1 MIPVNGEI
9 LQLLL
14 LLGAGLFSL
23 GLYGVLTRKNT
34 IGLLVALELMANA
47 VNINLVAFSR
57 YHGGTAGQVFTLF
70 TIALTVAEVAVGL
83 ALVILLHRSRRSTAL
98 DAAAELKG

>member
-1 MIPVNGEI
+1 MIPVNGEV

-14 LLGAGLFSL
+14 ILGAGLFAL

-34 IGLLVALELMANA
+34 IGLLIGLELMANA
-47 VNINLVAFSR
+47 VNLNLVAFGR
-57 YHGGTAGQVFTLF
+57 YHGGTDGQVFTLF

-83 ALVILLHRSRRSTAL
+83 ALVILLHRSRRSTDL
-98 DAAAELKG
+98 DAAADLHG

>member
-1 MIPVNGEI
+1 MIPINGEV

-23 GLYGVLTRKNT
+23 GLYGVLTRKNV
-34 IGLLVALELMANA
+34 IGLLIGLELMANA
-47 VNINLVAFSR
+47 VNLNLVAFSR
-57 YHGGTAGQVFTLF
+57 YHGGVDGQVFTLF

-83 ALVILLHRSRRSTAL
+83 ALVILLHRSKRSTDL
-98 DAAAELKG
+98 DAAADMSG